1 MGTLSP
7 NLPRIST
14 ASFSVRTLDSIPT
27 THPRQVQ
34 EVRSFILWL
43 NNAGTWWEKRM
54 MGRNRALLAE
64 VLDATGRGEVLYER
78 DGRDRVFVCRLGR
91 AWTSP
96 SSLRLCQVAYSL
108 ARLCVEN
115 EMRVIA
121 HGCA

>member
-1 MGTLSP
+1 
-7 NLPRIST
+7 
-14 ASFSVRTLDSIPT
+14 
-27 THPRQVQ
+27 
-34 EVRSFILWL
+34 
-43 NNAGTWWEKRM
+43 M

-78 DGRDRVFVCRLGR
+78 DNRDRVFVCRLGR